1 MFLVRGRLLGREIGG
16 LSGRASKPQV
26 ASVGAGGTPSSC
38 PR

>member
-16 LSGRASKPQV
+16 A
-26 ASVGAGGTPSSC
+26 VGQGEQAAGGFCRSRGAPSSC